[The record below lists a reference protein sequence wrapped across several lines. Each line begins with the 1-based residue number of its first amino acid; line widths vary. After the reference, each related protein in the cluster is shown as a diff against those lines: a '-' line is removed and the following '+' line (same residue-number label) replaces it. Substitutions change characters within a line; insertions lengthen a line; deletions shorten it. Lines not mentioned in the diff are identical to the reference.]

1 MKLLDAEFIEQP
13 PRGAAS
19 PAAAG
24 VLIVDDSQT
33 SRLKLEIAVRN
44 MGLGVTTATDGAE
57 ALSLLKRQPFDLV
70 LLDIVMPGLSGFDV
84 LRSMKA
90 DAEIAHVPVVVISS
104 TNDDGTSVA
113 SAIKLG
119 ADDFLPKDFDPLVL
133 RARVGASVERKRLR
147 DLEVEY
153 LKQVARLSQAA
164 ATLESGSFDPRDL
177 QLGDVAQRPDGLGR
191 LARVFVSMAE
201 KVYERERK
209 LRSTISRLDHSY
221 HLSGLALVMLAAA
234 LWATVG
240 VASQL
245 VPHDLGVPDEVYG
258 FARTAVAGPALL
270 VLALLA
276 GGAANAVPRRGA
288 WRQFMLFGVCCA
300 IFQIGLFRSFSLI
313 GVTVTVFL
321 TVCLPPVIAVAWTV
335 WRSKERVSK
344 QVFSAMLMAIVG
356 LIAFTTTEAAGGA
369 MLDVLLGLAFS
380 LAASV
385 AFVLMTH
392 AARQLSAQHTPLMV
406 SGLGLSITALIL
418 APVALLISP
427 MSWSVLPAAFT
438 DWRSSSVLLYLGLV
452 PTALAYVCYCSG
464 MARCHT
470 AVAGLVASMIEP
482 AVAAGLA
489 FLFLREILSP
499 WEVMGCVMLFF
510 AMLTL
515 WLDEKP
521 PEDAG
526 ADPPQGPARSSGV
539 T

>member
-1 MKLLDAEFIEQP
+1 MKSLDLENVEQP
-13 PRGAAS
+13 PMRAPLPSQAH
-19 PAAAG
+19 

-44 MGLGVTTATDGAE
+44 MGLGATSAAGGAQ
-57 ALSLLKRQPFDLV
+57 ALALVKQQSFDLV
-70 LLDIVMPGLSGFDV
+70 LLDIVMPGMSGFEV
-84 LRSMKA
+84 LQALKA
-90 DAEIAHVPVVVISS
+90 DPATAHIPVVVISS
-104 TNDDGTSVA
+104 TNDDGASVA
-113 SAIKLG
+113 SAIQLG
-119 ADDFLPKDFDPLVL
+119 ADDFLPKDFDLLVL
-133 RARVGASVERKRLR
+133 RARVGSSVERKRLR

-153 LKQVARLSQAA
+153 LRQVARLSEAA
-164 ATLESGSFDPRDL
+164 ANLESGSFDPRGLD
-177 QLGDVAQRPDGLGR
+177 LGDVVTRQDGLGK

-209 LRSTISRLDHSY
+209 LRKTISRLDHSY

-270 VLALLA
+270 VFALLA
-276 GGAANAVPRRGA
+276 GGIANVVPRSDS
-288 WRQFMLFGVCCA
+288 WRQFLLFGVCCA

-321 TVCLPPVIAVAWTV
+321 TVCLPPIIAVAWTV
-335 WRSKERVSK
+335 WRSNEKVSK
-344 QVFSAMLMAIVG
+344 QILSAMLMAIIG
-356 LIAFTTTEAAGGA
+356 LIAFSSAEASGGG
-369 MLDVLLGLAFS
+369 MGNVLLGLAFS

-385 AFVLMTH
+385 AFVVMSH
-392 AARQLSAQHTPLMV
+392 AARRLTRNHSPLLV
-406 SGLGLSITALIL
+406 SGLGLSITALII
-418 APVALLISP
+418 APVALLVSP
-427 MSWSVLPAAFT
+427 VSWSVLPAALT

-470 AVAGLVASMIEP
+470 AIAGLVASMIEP

-489 FLFLREILSP
+489 FLFLRELLSP
-499 WEVMGCVMLFF
+499 WEVMGCVLLFF

-521 PEDAG
+521 QPDDEEQG
-526 ADPPQGPARSSGV
+526 SKPQAAV
-539 T
+539 

>member
-1 MKLLDAEFIEQP
+1 MKPLDRETIEQP
-13 PRGAAS
+13 PFASLPAGAH
-19 PAAAG
+19 
-24 VLIVDDSQT
+24 VLVVDDSQT

-44 MGLGVTTATDGAE
+44 MGLRTTSAADGAQ
-57 ALSLLKRQPFDLV
+57 ALALVKQQSFDLV
-70 LLDIVMPGLSGFDV
+70 LLDIIMPGLSGFDV
-84 LRSMKA
+84 LKALKA
-90 DAEIAHVPVVVISS
+90 DPETAHVPVVVISA

-113 SAIKLG
+113 GAIGLG

-147 DLEVEY
+147 DQEMEY
-153 LKQVARLSQAA
+153 LRQVARLSQAA
-164 ATLESGSFDPRDL
+164 ASLEAGDFDPRRLD
-177 QLGDVAQRPDGLGR
+177 LGDVAARQDGLGR

-201 KVYERERK
+201 KVHERERK
-209 LRSTISRLDHSY
+209 LRRTISRLDHSY

-240 VASQL
+240 VASQM
-245 VPHDLGVPDEVYG
+245 VPHDIGVPDEIYG

-270 VLALLA
+270 FFALLA
-276 GGAANAVPRRGA
+276 GGVANILPRRGS
-288 WRQFMLFGVCCA
+288 WRQFLLFGVCCA

-321 TVCLPPVIAVAWTV
+321 TVCLPPVIAVAWSV
-335 WRSKERVSK
+335 WRSHEKVSK
-344 QVFSAMLMAIVG
+344 HIFSAMLMAIIG
-356 LIAFTTTEAAGGA
+356 LVAFSSLDTSGGGA
-369 MLDVLLGLAFS
+369 PEAMLGLAYSF
-380 LAASV
+380 AASV
-385 AFVLMTH
+385 AFVAMSH
-392 AARQLSAQHTPLMV
+392 AARGLSREHSPLLV
-406 SGLGLSITALIL
+406 AGLGLSLTALIL

-427 MSWSVLPAAFT
+427 VSWSALPAALS
-438 DWRSSSVLLYLGLV
+438 DWRSGSVLLYLGLV

-464 MARCHT
+464 IARCHT

-499 WEVMGCVMLFF
+499 WEVMGCILLFF

-521 PEDAG
+521 EPDEQEPGAKPQAAG
-526 ADPPQGPARSSGV
+526 
-539 T
+539 